1 MSADV
6 YLRPA
11 SRVSWSS
18 IFAGTFVFL
27 AIEITFGVLR
37 VAIFASATN
46 PASANPVGSG
56 ISLGLGIWMLIL
68 TIIALH
74 FAGRVASSLSAVA
87 DRASGMWHGLITYG
101 LCLFTTLLI
110 ASMSIVSTASAT
122 TAVNPTEGYVV
133 HAITTGG
140 WWLFFILVCGMI
152 AAAVGGA
159 HATRMGSANVAPLD
173 ERDSSAIRKIA

>member
-1 MSADV
+1 MSADL
-6 YLRPA
+6 YLRPV
-11 SRVSWSS
+11 SRVTWSS

-27 AIEITFGVLR
+27 AIEITFGVLG

-46 PASANPVGSG
+46 PASANPVGAG
-56 ISLGLGIWMLIL
+56 ISLGLGVWMLVL

-74 FAGRVASSLSAVA
+74 FAGRVASSLSTVA
-87 DRASGMWHGLITYG
+87 DRASGMWQGLVTYG

-110 ASMSIVSTASAT
+110 ASMSIVSTASAA
-122 TAVNPTEGYVV
+122 TATNPTEGYIV

-152 AAAVGGA
+152 AAGVGGA
-159 HATRMGSANVAPLD
+159 HATRVGLTNVAPLD
-173 ERDSSAIRKIA
+173 ERDTGVRKIA